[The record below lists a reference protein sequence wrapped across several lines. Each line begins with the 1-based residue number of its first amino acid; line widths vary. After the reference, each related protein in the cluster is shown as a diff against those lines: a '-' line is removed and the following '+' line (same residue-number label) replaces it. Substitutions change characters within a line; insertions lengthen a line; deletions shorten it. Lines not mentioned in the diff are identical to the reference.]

1 MMMNQY
7 LYNFSK
13 YTEIVYYGILQ
24 KFLARSARVQ
34 PLPYFLNHYLLRS
47 YTPSLGYGFQRV
59 ITDHATHFPVLIYNF
74 GAIATYEKQ
83 IILWV

>member
-1 MMMNQY
+1 MEY
-7 LYNFSK
+7 YKNFLL
-13 YTEIVYYGILQ
+13 VL
-24 KFLARSARVQ
+24 LAYSLCRI
-34 PLPYFLNHYLLRS
+34 FLNHYLLRS